1 MRHPILTRVVA
12 LNLLPAP
19 HVAAL
24 HVEQD
29 LAVRREHVVR
39 DDEVEDAAD
48 DAAEDLDMA
57 LASPLINYPDARSP
71 GK

>member
-1 MRHPILTRVVA
+1 MSHLIRTSVVA

-19 HVAAL
+19 HVASL

-29 LAVRREHVVR
+29 FAVRREHVVC

-57 LASPLINYPDARSP
+57 LASQLITSLDARSP

>member
-1 MRHPILTRVVA
+1 MSHFIRTRVVA

-48 DAAEDLDMA
+48 DAAEDLDVTS
-57 LASPLINYPDARSP
+57 ASPLINLPDARSP